1 MHNGEWREL
10 IEKLVRDYVKEYP
23 AAYGV
28 PELWRV
34 PIVGYADAQDPYI
47 QKLPEIVAEGHKL
60 PGSFM
65 EDPKVVISYFIPFT
79 KDLEQTNIN
88 VPDNASSE
96 EWSAAYNTTN
106 TMMAR
111 LNEYLAAEITKRGGR
126 AVVPFGVGMKED
138 ILKSDWSQRHLAY
151 AAGLGTFG
159 INNMLIS
166 SEGCCGRYNSIVADI
181 PVEPD
186 GHLEEENCL
195 YKSKGLCKKCVENC
209 FCGALTTEGFD
220 RFRCYEECKKNLE
233 STGADVCG
241 KCDTN
246 IPCAFTAPG
255 K

>member
-1 MHNGEWREL
+1 MNNGEWREV

-23 AAYGV
+23 SENGV

-34 PIVGYADAQDPYI
+34 PIVGYADALDPYI
-47 QKLPEIVAEGHKL
+47 QRLPEIVAEGHKL
-60 PGSFM
+60 PGDFM
-65 EDPKVVISYFIPFT
+65 EDPKIVISYFVPFVP
-79 KDLEQTNIN
+79 EVAQTNIH
-88 VPDNASSE
+88 VKDNAASK
-96 EWSAAYNTTN
+96 EWTDAYNTTN

-126 AVVPFGVGMKED
+126 AVVPFGVGMKEE

-166 SEGCCGRYNSIVADI
+166 EEGCCGRYNSIVADI

-186 GHLEEENCL
+186 GHQEEEKCL

-209 FCGALTTEGFD
+209 FMGALTVEGFD
-220 RFRCYEECKKNLE
+220 RFKCFEACSKNLRE
-233 STGADVCG
+233 TGADVCG
-241 KCDTN
+241 KCNIN
-246 IPCAFTAPG
+246 IPCAFAAPG